1 MLSKTIWLIL
11 KIASMIRLK
20 FFAPLLFLFIFEGN
34 NIAQPQGLA
43 KVPQT
48 EINGKTAFNNLPK
61 SEQLRNKKIVSLS
74 IILTV
79 IIFLLFYFLYQNN
92 KLKQKI
98 KRKDTKQKILLDI
111 INSGIDSQEVEHKKI
126 ASFLHDNINSLLSSV
141 GLHLN
146 TYTAQHNIKSDEI
159 QKAKSILSEAHELL
173 RDMSHDLVPSLLVR
187 FGLIYALEDLCEK
200 NSNSAIEFEFSSS
213 IPSSRRYVEKFEM
226 KIYFIVSELF
236 SNITKHSN
244 AQKAKLSLN
253 EKENQ
258 LILRIHDDGIGF
270 KTQKLNDAEGF
281 GLNRI
286 RARIKKYK
294 GSLSIVSKENLGT
307 KIKIQI
313 PLPH

>member
-1 MLSKTIWLIL
+1 MPGLHFFITLL
-11 KIASMIRLK
+11 L
-20 FFAPLLFLFIFEGN
+20 FFAVKGAH
-34 NIAQPQGLA
+34 IAQPKDTVDA
-43 KVPQT
+43 KAL
-48 EINGKTAFNNLPK
+48 KTQAVHTTAPKPIGK
-61 SEQLRNKKIVSLS
+61 SEQLQNKKIVSLS

-79 IIFLLFYFLYQNN
+79 VIFLLLYFLYQNS

-98 KRKDTKQKILLDI
+98 KRKDMKQKILLDI
-111 INSGIDSQEVEHKKI
+111 INSGIDSQEAEHKKI
-126 ASFLHDNINSLLSSV
+126 ASFLHDNINSLLSSA

-146 TYTAQHNIKSDEI
+146 TFTAQHNIKSDEI
-159 QKAKSILSEAHELL
+159 QKAKAILSEAHELL
-173 RDMSHDLVPSLLVR
+173 RDMSHDLVPTLLVR
-187 FGLIYALEDLCEK
+187 FGLIYSLEDLCEK

-213 IPSSRRYVEKFEM
+213 IPTSRRYAEKFEM

-244 AQKAKLSLN
+244 AKKAKLSLN

-258 LILRIHDDGIGF
+258 LILRINDDGIGF
-270 KTQKLNDAEGF
+270 KTQKLKEAEGF

-286 RARIKKYK
+286 RARIKKYR
-294 GSLSIVSKENLGT
+294 GSLSIVSKENQGT

>member
-1 MLSKTIWLIL
+1 MFRFHFILSLLLYFVFTGNFYPQQPNKDTIEVVSANKTEK
-11 KIASMIRLK
+11 KISV
-20 FFAPLLFLFIFEGN
+20 N
-34 NIAQPQGLA
+34 QVA
-43 KVPQT
+43 KA
-48 EINGKTAFNNLPK
+48 N
-61 SEQLRNKKIVSLS
+61 QLRNKKIVSLS
-74 IILTV
+74 IVLIV

-98 KRKDTKQKILLDI
+98 KRKDTKQKILLNI
-111 INSGIDSQEVEHKKI
+111 INSGIDSQEVERKKI
-126 ASFLHDNINSLLSSV
+126 ASFLHDNINSLLSSA

-146 TYTAQHNIKSDEI
+146 TFTAQHDIKSDEI
-159 QKAKSILSEAHELL
+159 QKAKAILSEAHELL

-213 IPSSRRYVEKFEM
+213 IPTSRRYVEKFEM

-236 SNITKHSN
+236 SNITKHSD
-244 AQKAKLSLN
+244 AKKAKLVLV
-253 EKENQ
+253 EKDNQ
-258 LILRIHDDGIGF
+258 LILKIYDDGIGF
-270 KTQKLNDAEGF
+270 KTQKLKEAEGF

-294 GSLSIVSKENLGT
+294 GTLVIASKQNEGT

>member
-1 MLSKTIWLIL
+1 MFRFK
-11 KIASMIRLK
+11 
-20 FFAPLLFLFIFEGN
+20 LFIFLFLSFAIEN
-34 NIAQPQGLA
+34 ISIAQQKDTL

-48 EINGKTAFNNLPK
+48 EINGKWPNHHLST

-98 KRKDTKQKILLDI
+98 KRKNTKQKILLNI
-111 INSGIDSQEVEHKKI
+111 INSSIDSQEVERKKI
-126 ASFLHDNINSLLSSV
+126 ASFLHDNINSLLSSA

-146 TYTAQHNIKSDEI
+146 TFTAQHDINSSEI
-159 QKAKSILSEAHELL
+159 QKAKTILSEAHELL

-200 NSNSAIEFEFSSS
+200 NSNSAISFEFSNS
-213 IPSSRRYVEKFEM
+213 IPITRRYVEKFEM

-244 AQKAKLSLN
+244 AQKAVLSLT
-253 EKENQ
+253 EKQDQ
-258 LILRIHDDGIGF
+258 LIFSIYDDGIGF
-270 KTQKLNDAEGF
+270 KTHKLKDAEGF

-294 GSLSIVSKENLGT
+294 GTLSIISKENQGT
-307 KIKIQI
+307 RIKIQI

>member
-1 MLSKTIWLIL
+1 MFGFN
-11 KIASMIRLK
+11 
-20 FFAPLLFLFIFEGN
+20 FFISLVFSFAVKGIFVS
-34 NIAQPQGLA
+34 Q
-43 KVPQT
+43 KVVSNLQSHNPVTQT
-48 EINGKTAFNNLPK
+48 ENKTTVNQLK
-61 SEQLRNKKIVSLS
+61 MSEQLRNKKIVSLS
-74 IILTV
+74 IVLIV
-79 IIFLLFYFLYQNN
+79 IIFFLFYFLYQNN

-111 INSGIDSQEVEHKKI
+111 INSGIDTQEIERKKI
-126 ASFLHDNINSLLSSV
+126 ASFLHDNINSLLSSA

-146 TYTAQHNIKSDEI
+146 TFTAQNDIKSDEI
-159 QKAKSILSEAHELL
+159 QKAKAILSEAHELL

-213 IPSSRRYVEKFEM
+213 IPTSRRYLEKFEM

-236 SNITKHSN
+236 NNIIKHSD
-244 AQKAKLSLN
+244 AKKARLSLT
-253 EKENQ
+253 EKNNQ
-258 LILRIHDDGIGF
+258 LILSIHDDGIGF
-270 KTQKLNDAEGF
+270 RTQKLKDVEGF

-294 GSLSIVSKENLGT
+294 GSLSITSKENEGT

-313 PLPH
+313 PLPN

>member
-1 MLSKTIWLIL
+1 MSVFRFFISLLL
-11 KIASMIRLK
+11 
-20 FFAPLLFLFIFEGN
+20 FFAVKATSL
-34 NIAQPQGLA
+34 AQPKDTVNTKAL
-43 KVPQT
+43 QT
-48 EINGKTAFNNLPK
+48 QVDNKTTIKPISK

-79 IIFLLFYFLYQNN
+79 IIFLLLYFLYQNN

-111 INSGIDSQEVEHKKI
+111 INSGIDSQEAEHKKI
-126 ASFLHDNINSLLSSV
+126 ASFLHDNINSLLSSA

-146 TYTAQHNIKSDEI
+146 TFTAQNNIKSDEI
-159 QKAKSILSEAHELL
+159 QKAKAILSEAHELL

-187 FGLIYALEDLCEK
+187 FGLIYSLEDLCEK
-200 NSNSAIEFEFSSS
+200 NSNSAIEFEFSSF
-213 IPSSRRYVEKFEM
+213 IPTSRRYAEKFEM

-244 AQKAKLSLN
+244 AKKAKLSLT
-253 EKENQ
+253 EKDNQ
-258 LILRIHDDGIGF
+258 LVLRIYDDGIGF
-270 KTQKLNDAEGF
+270 KTQKLKDVEGF

-294 GSLSIVSKENLGT
+294 GSLSIVSKENQGT

>member
-1 MLSKTIWLIL
+1 MF
-11 KIASMIRLK
+11 RFK
-20 FFAPLLFLFIFEGN
+20 FFIYILFLIAFKGN
-34 NIAQPQGLA
+34 STAQSTDTV

-48 EINGKTAFNNLPK
+48 EIKSKIANNHFSK

-74 IILTV
+74 IILIV

-111 INSGIDSQEVEHKKI
+111 INSGIDSQEVERKKI
-126 ASFLHDNINSLLSSV
+126 ASFLHDNINSLLSSA

-146 TYTAQHNIKSDEI
+146 TFTAQHDIKSDEI
-159 QKAKSILSEAHELL
+159 QKAKNILSEAHELL

-213 IPSSRRYVEKFEM
+213 IPTSRRYVEKFEM

-236 SNITKHSN
+236 SNITRHSN
-244 AQKAKLSLN
+244 AKKAKLSLT

-258 LILRIHDDGIGF
+258 LILSVYDDGIGF
-270 KTQKLNDAEGF
+270 KTQKLKEVEGF

-294 GSLSIVSKENLGT
+294 GTLSIVSKENQGT